1 LKEPPC
7 AMHIG
12 NYYLSFIKGLVTPF
26 CSEDS
31 FLGSL
36 LIGQYGILTMT
47 PAYLF
52 GLLLPLVAGFYFL
65 HHVLDESRLFPR
77 IAGYLNKPL
86 HFLGLNGNAIVPLV
100 LGFGCVTVALISTAI
115 LGTRRERLIASV
127 LLCIAVPCSAQVAII
142 FSFAF
147 LLGPKYF
154 LFYLSLIFCIFLL
167 LGTLLNLLLP
177 GALKPV
183 ELPAPP
189 LQFPDLKKIVKKTA
203 GEAVSFLKETA
214 PTFLIGGIAVAI
226 LDYYNG
232 FMILRRWFA
241 PITVEFLRIPE
252 NATNL
257 FVMSIIKR
265 DLGAAGF
272 YSMVMNG
279 SFTQKEI
286 LVTLIVLT
294 LFVPCFASQM
304 ILFRQGKARVAVLI
318 WLGSFAVAFAVG
330 GLVSRLII

>member
-1 LKEPPC
+1 
-7 AMHIG
+7 MQIG
-12 NYYLSFIKGLVTPF
+12 NYYLSVIKGLISPF

-31 FLGSL
+31 FWGNL

-65 HHVLDESRLFPR
+65 QHVLDDSCLFPR
-77 IAGYLNKPL
+77 IAKFLNKPFHL
-86 HFLGLNGNAIVPLV
+86 LGLNGNAIVPFV
-100 LGFGCVTVALISTAI
+100 LGFGCVTIALVSTSI
-115 LGTRRERLIASV
+115 LGSRRERLIASA

-142 FSFAF
+142 VSFAF
-147 LLGPKYF
+147 LLDLKYF
-154 LFYLSLIFCIFLL
+154 LFYLFVIFCVFVM

-177 GALKPV
+177 GALQPIA
-183 ELPAPP
+183 LPTPP
-189 LQFPDLKKIVKKTA
+189 LRFPDLKKIIKNTA
-203 GEAVSFLKETA
+203 KEAVNFLRDTV
-214 PTFLIGGIAVAI
+214 PTFIIGGSAVSI

-232 FMILRRWFA
+232 FMKLREWCA
-241 PITVEFLRIPE
+241 PITSEFLRIPE

-272 YSMVMNG
+272 YSMVTNG

-286 LVTLIVLT
+286 LITLTVLT

-304 ILFRQGKARVAVLI
+304 ILFKQGKALTATLI
-318 WLGSFAVAFAVG
+318 WIGSFVIAFSVG
-330 GLVSRLII
+330 GLVSRLL

>member
-1 LKEPPC
+1 
-7 AMHIG
+7 MHPG
-12 NYYLSFIKGLVTPF
+12 NDYLIFIKALIAPF

-31 FLGSL
+31 LTGNL
-36 LIGQYGILTMT
+36 LVGQYGVLTMT
-47 PAYLF
+47 PYYLF

-65 HHVLDESRLFPR
+65 QHVLDESRLFPR
-77 IAGYLNKPL
+77 IAGHLNRPL

-100 LGFGCVTVALISTAI
+100 LGFGCVTVALVSTAI

-147 LLGPKYF
+147 LLGLKYF
-154 LFYLSLIFCIFLL
+154 LFYLFVIFCVFLL

-177 GALKPV
+177 GAFKPV
-183 ELPAPP
+183 ELPVPP
-189 LQFPDLKKIVKKTA
+189 LRFPDLKKIIKKTA
-203 GEAVSFLKETA
+203 GETAAFLKDVV
-214 PTFLIGGIAVAI
+214 PTFLIGGMAVAA

-232 FMILRRWFA
+232 FMYLRRWFA
-241 PITVEFLRIPE
+241 PITTGFLKIPE
-252 NATNL
+252 NAANL

-279 SFTQKEI
+279 SFTRREI

-304 ILFRQGKARVAVLI
+304 ILFKQGKALTAVLI
-318 WLGSFAVAFAVG
+318 WIGSFAVAFGAG
-330 GLVSRLII
+330 GLVSRLLY

>member
-1 LKEPPC
+1 MQL
-7 AMHIG
+7 G
-12 NYYLSFIKGLVTPF
+12 NYYLSVVKGLVIPF

-31 FLGSL
+31 FWGNL

-47 PAYLF
+47 PAFLF
-52 GLLLPLVAGFYFL
+52 GLLLPLVAGFYFFQHL
-65 HHVLDESRLFPR
+65 LDESCLFPR
-77 IAGYLNKPL
+77 IAKFLNKPFHL
-86 HFLGLNGNAIVPLV
+86 LGMNGNAIIPFV
-100 LGFGCVTVALISTAI
+100 LGFGCVTVALVSTSI
-115 LGTRRERLIASV
+115 LGSKRERLIASA

-142 FSFAF
+142 VSFAF
-147 LLGPKYF
+147 LLNVKYF
-154 LFYLSLIFCIFLL
+154 LFYLLVIWSIFVI

-177 GALKPV
+177 GTLQPIV
-183 ELPAPP
+183 LPTPP
-189 LQFPDLKKIVKKTA
+189 LRVPDFIKIIKITVKEVI
-203 GEAVSFLKETA
+203 GFLQDTV
-214 PTFLIGGIAVAI
+214 PTFLFGGIAISI

-232 FMILRRWFA
+232 FMKLREWCA
-241 PITVEFLRIPE
+241 PVTVEFLKIPE

-272 YSMVMNG
+272 YSMVTNG

-304 ILFRQGKARVAVLI
+304 ILFKQGRALTASLI
-318 WLGSFAVAFAVG
+318 WIGSFVIAFLTG
-330 GLVSRLII
+330 GFVSWLIN

>member
-1 LKEPPC
+1 MQL
-7 AMHIG
+7 G
-12 NYYLSFIKGLVTPF
+12 NYYLSVIKGLISPF

-31 FLGSL
+31 FWGNL

-52 GLLLPLVAGFYFL
+52 GLLLPLVIGFYFL
-65 HHVLDESRLFPR
+65 QHVLDESCLFPR
-77 IAGYLNKPL
+77 IAKFLNKPFHL
-86 HFLGLNGNAIVPLV
+86 LGLNGNAIIPFV
-100 LGFGCVTVALISTAI
+100 LGFGCVTIALVSTSI
-115 LGTRRERLIASV
+115 LGSKRERLIASA

-142 FSFAF
+142 VSFAF
-147 LLGPKYF
+147 LLDLKYF
-154 LFYLSLIFCIFLL
+154 LFYLLVICFVFIL

-177 GALKPV
+177 GALQPV
-183 ELPAPP
+183 ELPTPP
-189 LQFPDLKKIVKKTA
+189 LRFPDLKKIIKNTA
-203 GEAVSFLKETA
+203 EEAVSFLRDTV
-214 PTFLIGGIAVAI
+214 PTFLLGGMAVSI

-232 FMILRRWFA
+232 FMKLREWCA
-241 PITVEFLRIPE
+241 PITTEFLRIPE

-272 YSMVMNG
+272 YSMVTNG

-286 LVTLIVLT
+286 LITLTVLT

-304 ILFRQGKARVAVLI
+304 ILFKQGKALTATII
-318 WLGSFAVAFAVG
+318 WIGSFVIAFSVG
-330 GLVSRLII
+330 GLVSRILY

>member
-1 LKEPPC
+1 MQL
-7 AMHIG
+7 G
-12 NYYLSFIKGLVTPF
+12 DYYLSLIKGIVTPF
-26 CSEDS
+26 FSEDS
-31 FLGSL
+31 FWGSL

-52 GLLLPLVAGFYFL
+52 ALLLPLVTGFYFL
-65 HHVLDESRLFPR
+65 QHVLDESYLFPR
-77 IAGYLNKPL
+77 IAKYLDKPFHL
-86 HFLGLNGNAIVPLV
+86 LGLNGNAIVPFI
-100 LGFGCVTVALISTAI
+100 LGFGCVTVALVSTTI
-115 LGTRRERLIASV
+115 LGSKRERLIASA

-147 LLGPKYF
+147 LLNLNYF
-154 LFYLSLIFCIFLL
+154 LLYLLVTFGVFLL
-167 LGTLLNLLLP
+167 LGILLNLLLP
-177 GALKPV
+177 GTLQPAV
-183 ELPAPP
+183 LPTPP
-189 LQFPDLKKIVKKTA
+189 LRFPDLKKVTKNTA
-203 GEAVSFLKETA
+203 AEAVSFLKDTV
-214 PTFLIGGIAVAI
+214 PTFILGGIAVSI

-232 FMILRRWFA
+232 FMKLREWCA

-272 YSMVMNG
+272 YSMVSNG

-286 LVTLIVLT
+286 LITLIVLT

-304 ILFRQGKARVAVLI
+304 ILFKQGKALSATLI
-318 WLGSFAVAFAVG
+318 WIGSFVIAFSVG
-330 GLVSRLII
+330 GLVSWLLY

>member
-1 LKEPPC
+1 MQL
-7 AMHIG
+7 G
-12 NYYLSFIKGLVTPF
+12 DYYLSLIKGIVTPF
-26 CSEDS
+26 FSEDS
-31 FLGSL
+31 FWGSL

-52 GLLLPLVAGFYFL
+52 ALLLPLVTGFYFL
-65 HHVLDESRLFPR
+65 QHLLDETCLFPR
-77 IAGYLNKPL
+77 IAKYLNKPFHL
-86 HFLGLNGNAIVPLV
+86 LGLNGNAIVPFV
-100 LGFGCVTVALISTAI
+100 LGFGCVTVALVSTTI
-115 LGTRRERLIASV
+115 LGSKRERLIASA

-147 LLGPKYF
+147 LLNLHFF
-154 LFYLSLIFCIFLL
+154 LLYLLVTFGVFLL
-167 LGTLLNLLLP
+167 LGILLNLLLP
-177 GALKPV
+177 GTLQPAV
-183 ELPAPP
+183 LPTPP
-189 LQFPDLKKIVKKTA
+189 LRFPDLKKIAKNTA
-203 GEAVSFLKETA
+203 TEAVSFLKDTV
-214 PTFLIGGIAVAI
+214 PTFVLGGMAVSI

-232 FMILRRWFA
+232 FMRLRAWCA

-272 YSMVMNG
+272 YSMVSNG

-286 LVTLIVLT
+286 LITLIVLT

-304 ILFRQGKARVAVLI
+304 ILFKQGKALTATLI
-318 WLGSFAVAFAVG
+318 WIGSFVIAFSVG
-330 GLVSRLII
+330 GLVSWLLY